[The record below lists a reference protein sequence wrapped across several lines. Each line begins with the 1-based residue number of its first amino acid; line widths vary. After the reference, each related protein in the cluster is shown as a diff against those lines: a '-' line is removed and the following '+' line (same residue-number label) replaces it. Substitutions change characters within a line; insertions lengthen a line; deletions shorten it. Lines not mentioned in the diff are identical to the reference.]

1 MSALVSSPASTILV
15 NETFVEIKSGS
26 IHPSKVSRSL
36 SWISSDFWWKKTA
49 TGLAFV
55 EERGGVEVV
64 ELRRNRRTPNPFQF
78 GIDADFLA
86 FLRRNGEV
94 SSSSRKHFF
103 PLFWPRMGRNGA
115 ITAQL
120 LMCVNMVVEEHLS
133 SGQMNLSVSQLLAQL
148 ILIYKMLRMF
158 CPLPLQNR

>member
-1 MSALVSSPASTILV
+1 M
-15 NETFVEIKSGS
+15 
-26 IHPSKVSRSL
+26 
-36 SWISSDFWWKKTA
+36 
-49 TGLAFV
+49 
-55 EERGGVEVV
+55 EVV
-64 ELRRNRRTPNPFQF
+64 ELLRNRRTPNPFQF

-94 SSSSRKHFF
+94 SSSSRKQFF
-103 PLFWPRMGRNGA
+103 RLLFWPRMGRNGA

-120 LMCVNMVVEEHLS
+120 LMCVNMVVGEHLS
-133 SGQMNLSVSQLLAQL
+133 SGQMNLSVSQLLAHL